1 MKIEFFKRI
10 WGGWVSGSCVQ
21 FAGRAGRNLPAGW
34 TSDGQLLRGVEANI
48 GKLGGVMPR
57 V

>member
-1 MKIEFFKRI
+1 M
-10 WGGWVSGSCVQ
+10 GGSGRSVQ
-21 FAGRAGRNLPAGW
+21 FAGRAWRNLPAGW

>member
-1 MKIEFFKRI
+1 M
-10 WGGWVSGSCVQ
+10 GGCSGCCVQ
-21 FAGRAGRNLPAGW
+21 FAGRAGRNLPTGW